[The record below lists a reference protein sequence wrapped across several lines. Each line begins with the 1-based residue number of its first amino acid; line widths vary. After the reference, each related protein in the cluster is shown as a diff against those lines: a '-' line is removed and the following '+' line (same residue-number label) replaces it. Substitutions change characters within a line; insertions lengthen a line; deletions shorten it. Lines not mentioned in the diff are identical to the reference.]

1 MRAFSNIHTLCMAG
15 AGQVEGE
22 HDVAQKYQLLWLE
35 ACKLFY
41 DLTRPGAEHDPIGGT
56 AE

>member
-1 MRAFSNIHTLCMAG
+1 MAG

-41 DLTRPGAEHDPIGGT
+41 DLTRGATPGPIEGKAE
-56 AE
+56 